1 MNFVVFT
8 CFRGGQFRHSR
19 LKEGN
24 NLEVSNPMYM
34 AQATEEDEDDSRQ
47 PLDQPY
53 DFDPEKVR
61 FFLVLSLTLERVSR
75 VYLSLGLS
83 VFSIVDPQCKLYHL
97 VQRSTVAQ

>member
-1 MNFVVFT
+1 MLPYYLGLTSLNFVVFT

-53 DFDPEKVR
+53 DFDPEKVSLSW
-61 FFLVLSLTLERVSR
+61 FFHP
-75 VYLSLGLS
+75 
-83 VFSIVDPQCKLYHL
+83 F
-97 VQRSTVAQ
+97 

>member
-1 MNFVVFT
+1 MNDLFSPRLFGAYIINFIAFT
-8 CFRGGQFRHSR
+8 HFRGGQFRHSR

-53 DFDPEKVR
+53 DFDPEKVSLSW
-61 FFLVLSLTLERVSR
+61 FFHSL
-75 VYLSLGLS
+75 
-83 VFSIVDPQCKLYHL
+83 
-97 VQRSTVAQ
+97 